1 MSRSPA
7 RFWNARGLTHES
19 NRMKVRGLGR
29 GLDALLGGGDEARPS
44 DALRTLPV
52 AQIRPGRYQPRTKMD
67 QQALAELA
75 ASIRS
80 QGVIQPLL
88 VRPVERDRY
97 ELVAGERRWRAAQMA
112 GLEEVPA
119 LVREVPDEAALA
131 MSLIENI
138 QRENLNPME
147 EAAGIQRLVEE
158 FKMTHEQAADA
169 VGRSRSATTN
179 LLRLLKLAKP
189 VQEMLMEGA
198 LEMGHARALLALDA
212 ARQIEA
218 GKRVAAKGLSV
229 RETEALVSTMLRG
242 PAARRKRADR
252 DLARLEEEISERLGT
267 TVEIRSA
274 RKAAARVVVH
284 FSSLDHLDGAIEEAA
299 MSGDLRDVAAQRVD
313 RPCRKPL
320 QSAALRGRNEMSA
333 GLGVLG
339 KPVRTAVIWQASAT
353 AVLALVGALLAGV
366 NGAISAVLGGVVSM
380 LSGVIATLIATRR
393 TADSTGGVLFTAAR
407 AEGVPDSS

>member
-1 MSRSPA
+1 
-7 RFWNARGLTHES
+7 
-19 NRMKVRGLGR
+19 MKAKGLGR
-29 GLDALLGGGDEARPS
+29 GLDALLGAAEEGPR
-44 DALRTLPV
+44 DALLTLPV
-52 AQIRPGRYQPRTKMD
+52 ARIRPGRYQPRTKMD

-80 QGVIQPLL
+80 QGLMQPVL
-88 VRPVERDRY
+88 VRPVDRDRY
-97 ELVAGERRWRAAQMA
+97 ELIAGERRWRAAQMA

-119 LVREVPDEAALA
+119 MVREVPDDAALA

-179 LLRLLKLAKP
+179 LLRLLKLARA

-229 RETEALVSTMLRG
+229 RETEALVQAMLRG
-242 PAARRKRADR
+242 PAVRRKRVDR
-252 DLARLEEEISERLGT
+252 DLARLEEEISGRLGT
-267 TVEIRSA
+267 TVEIRAGKKGSG
-274 RKAAARVVVH
+274 KLVLH
-284 FSSLDHLDGAIEEAA
+284 YSSLNHLDELVKK
-299 MSGDLRDVAAQRVD
+299 LR
-313 RPCRKPL
+313 
-320 QSAALRGRNEMSA
+320 
-333 GLGVLG
+333 
-339 KPVRTAVIWQASAT
+339 
-353 AVLALVGALLAGV
+353 
-366 NGAISAVLGGVVSM
+366 
-380 LSGVIATLIATRR
+380 
-393 TADSTGGVLFTAAR
+393 
-407 AEGVPDSS
+407 